1 MKPWV
6 KRGLAGGLAVA
17 VIVGTYVF
25 VLPQF
30 ANYSEV
36 WAQVKTLSWEWILVL
51 IGAVI
56 FNLATFAPP
65 WMAALPGLGYWSAE
79 TVTQASTAS
88 TYLAPGG
95 PAVGIGI
102 SAAMLFAWGFHADEV
117 ALAVTLTGIWNQ
129 LAILGFPTLA
139 LALLTLTGGD
149 RTSLQTIAMIGLAVF
164 VVVAGGFALALSSRR
179 NGPPRRRPRREDR
192 QLGAAA
198 ASGAARSAGTARASR
213 TSASQAI
220 GLLRRRWHLLTLA
233 TLVGQLS
240 VFLVLLAC
248 LRALGVG
255 RGRGERDR
263 GVRRLVAG
271 AGARLDPDHAG
282 RPGARRARPDD
293 GARGLRRQPR
303 GRRCRRARL
312 PLPDDRADARARRGR
327 GRDLAPPAPLAGRRA
342 GLEPALADQV
352 ARAPDDQGD
361 GDDHQDDEP
370 DRARVAEQP
379 RLPGRQPLLRPLRR
393 GHHGDDRQ
401 PRP

>member
-6 KRGLAGGLAVA
+6 KRSLGGALAVA

-51 IGAVI
+51 IAAVI

-139 LALLTLTGGD
+139 LVLLTLTGGD
-149 RTSLQTIAMIGLAVF
+149 STSLRTIATIGLAVF
-164 VVVAGGFALALSSRR
+164 VVVAGGFALALSSAGMARR
-179 NGPPRRRPRREDR
+179 VGD
-192 QLGAAA
+192 L
-198 ASGAARSAGTARASR
+198 AARIVTWALRLVRRGPVGWNGESLAHFR
-213 TSASQAI
+213 SQAI

-255 RGRGERDR
+255 ADEVTVIEVFAGWSLARVLGSIPITPG
-263 GVRRLVAG
+263 GLGLVELG
-271 AGARLDPDHAG
+271 LTTVLVGFGGNHAG
-282 RPGARRARPDD
+282 VVAAVLLYRFLTIVPTLVLGAIAAATWRR
-293 GARGLRRQPR
+293 RRR
-303 GRRCRRARL
+303 S
-312 PLPDDRADARARRGR
+312 
-327 GRDLAPPAPLAGRRA
+327 
-342 GLEPALADQV
+342 QV
-352 ARAPDDQGD
+352 AEAGSSP
-361 GDDHQDDEP
+361 P
-370 DRARVAEQP
+370 
-379 RLPGRQPLLRPLRR
+379 
-393 GHHGDDRQ
+393 
-401 PRP
+401 

>member
-36 WAQVKTLSWEWILVL
+36 WAQVRTLSWEWILVL
-51 IGAVI
+51 IAAVI

-129 LAILGFPTLA
+129 LAILGFPALA

-149 RTSLQTIAMIGLAVF
+149 RAALQTIATIGLVVF
-164 VVVAGGFALALSSRR
+164 VVVAGGFALALSSAGMARR
-179 NGPPRRRPRREDR
+179 VGG
-192 QLGAAA
+192 L
-198 ASGAARSAGTARASR
+198 AARIVNRVLRLIRRGPVGWSGESLARFRSR
-213 TSASQAI
+213 AI
-220 GLLRRRWHLLTLA
+220 GLLRRRWHVLTLA
-233 TLVGQLS
+233 TLIGQLS
-240 VFLVLLAC
+240 VFLVLLAS

-255 RGRGERDR
+255 PSEVSVIEVFAGWSLARVLGSIPITPG
-263 GVRRLVAG
+263 GLGLVELG
-271 AGARLDPDHAG
+271 LTTVLVGFGGNHAG
-282 RPGARRARPDD
+282 VVAAVLVYRFLTIVPTLVLGAVAAATWRR
-293 GARGLRRQPR
+293 RRRSQIAEA
-303 GRRCRRARL
+303 GSS
-312 PLPDDRADARARRGR
+312 
-327 GRDLAPPAPLAGRRA
+327 PP
-342 GLEPALADQV
+342 
-352 ARAPDDQGD
+352 
-361 GDDHQDDEP
+361 
-370 DRARVAEQP
+370 
-379 RLPGRQPLLRPLRR
+379 
-393 GHHGDDRQ
+393 
-401 PRP
+401 